1 MRSRPA
7 ASARD
12 VRVIHEDDGLLVL
25 EKPPFVPTTS
35 PTPTETTLVAL
46 AHEIDPSAKLLHPSS
61 RLDAE
66 VTGVV
71 VFARTREAI
80 AHLLAARQA
89 GSYERGYVGLASA
102 PPEPRSGAW
111 RDAIGLD
118 PRDRRKRAVAREG
131 APRVQAAHTRYRTLA
146 STPSCALVW
155 LEPLTGRTHQ
165 LRVHAAHAGRALLG
179 DRQYGGA
186 TRVVL
191 EDGRVVAPRR
201 VLLHCARVSV
211 PGMKGTGQMRFEAA
225 LPADMLQ
232 VWRSLGGGEVV
243 LP

>member
-7 ASARD
+7 ASAPD
-12 VRVIHEDDGLLVL
+12 VRVIHKDDGLLVL

-35 PTPTETTLVAL
+35 PTPSETTLVAL
-46 AHEIDPSAKLLHPSS
+46 AHAIDPNAKLLHPSS
-61 RLDAE
+61 RLDVE

-71 VFARTREAI
+71 IFARTREAI

-89 GSYERGYVGLASA
+89 GSYQRGYVGLASA
-102 PPEPRSGAW
+102 PPEPSSGEW
-111 RDAIGLD
+111 RGAIGLD
-118 PRDRRKRAVAREG
+118 PRDKRKRAVAG
-131 APRVQAAHTRYRTLA
+131 QSAPRVQAAHTRYRTLA
-146 STPSCALVW
+146 STPACALLW

-186 TRVVL
+186 ARVVL
-191 EDGRVVAPRR
+191 DDGRVVASRR

-211 PGMKGTGQMRFEAA
+211 PDWSGEGQLRFEAA

-232 VWRSLGGGEVV
+232 VWQALGGGEVA